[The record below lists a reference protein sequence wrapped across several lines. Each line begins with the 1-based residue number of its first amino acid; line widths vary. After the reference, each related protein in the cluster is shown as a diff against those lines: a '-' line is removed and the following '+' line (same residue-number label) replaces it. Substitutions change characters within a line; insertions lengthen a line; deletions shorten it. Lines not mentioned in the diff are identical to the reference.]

1 MYLFYGQMSAV
12 RKIMLD
18 KFAPMVYNE
27 QNIT

>member
-18 KFAPMVYNE
+18 KFEPMVYKE
-27 QNIT
+27 HNIT